1 MSAKAHSCERAR
13 LAFLLG
19 GTAAIALLAGKPA
32 HAISINDPVAA
43 AVGGIANYYDSANQF
58 PSTVSLFSSAAGGS
72 FCTGSLINARTVL
85 TAAHC
90 FVPNTSI
97 SFAPI
102 AGPSDPRFTATSSF
116 YVNSNFI
123 PPGTNGAPNDI
134 AVISLATPVTSITPV
149 TLINTSTPIT
159 TPGTTLIMA
168 GYGMNGTGTSCCNPI
183 DNKRRIATTNLGSYA
198 PLAVSPQPFYLA
210 QFRNPLSPN
219 NPNSFGLTVPVT
231 QLSGST
237 AFGDSGGPLFIQT
250 AQGLVQI
257 GLVQGG
263 VNPVGPLS
271 EYGDIGVWTPVNLF
285 LNWIAQN
292 DPLTRG
298 DRGSGQFQLEQPSGL
313 GGQRAGSRQRGAE
326 QHGHPATP
334 LVRAITT

>member
-1 MSAKAHSCERAR
+1 VRAR
-13 LAFLLG
+13 RLAVLLG
-19 GTAAIALLAGKPA
+19 GTAAIALLAGNPA

-43 AVGGIANYYDSANQF
+43 AAGGIANYYDSANQF
-58 PSTVSLFSSAAGGS
+58 PSTVSVFLPAIGS
-72 FCTGSLINARTVL
+72 NCTGSLINARTVL

-90 FVPNTSI
+90 FAPNTSI

-134 AVISLATPVTSITPV
+134 ALISLATPVTSITPV
-149 TLINTSTPIT
+149 RLINTNSPIT

-183 DNKRRIATTNLGSYA
+183 DNKRRIATTSLGSYA
-198 PLAVSPQPFYLA
+198 PVVVSPQPFYLA

-237 AFGDSGGPLFIQT
+237 AFGDSGAYSSFSLRR
-250 AQGLVQI
+250 GLYKS
-257 GLVQGG
+257 GWCK
-263 VNPVGPLS
+263 
-271 EYGDIGVWTPVNLF
+271 EE
-285 LNWIAQN
+285 
-292 DPLTRG
+292 LTLL
-298 DRGSGQFQLEQPSGL
+298 DR
-313 GGQRAGSRQRGAE
+313 
-326 QHGHPATP
+326 
-334 LVRAITT
+334 